1 MFSDHLQFYSDR
13 LSSLPKYTL
22 PILRTAGP
30 ISQITD
36 KEKVFEKILPRY
48 FSLVP
53 RGILIEEII
62 LSGIHVT
69 IILAIE
75 HSTGPKLPEYHKLL
89 VGCFQGELTL
99 VHSVED
105 ALNFINSHRVDVLL
119 INSPLYEVLT
129 LAKNLYPEVA
139 TILFGNCTIED
150 YSTDLKGDHIKLL
163 DHFIFWREDSSFC
176 QLELLT
182 TLQKIIR
189 KDIFGIEKYLD
200 GGATLASFPV
210 MGTMSREQLVQE
222 IEDFCKS
229 CSLNSNTTRKAKAI
243 TEELIMNA
251 IYDAPIAGG
260 ENRYEDKRN
269 LPFELEPKDRSI
281 LTIGC
286 DSEVLLIGIKDPFGA
301 FKREKFF
308 EYANKIIYRYDNERL
323 IDTKVGGAGLGI
335 FKMLYDSNGLILN
348 TSPTQ
353 ATEVI
358 AIIEM
363 TLKNQAFTKMG
374 RSLHYFSQ
382 TPKID

>member
-1 MFSDHLQFYSDR
+1 MFSDHLQIYPSR
-13 LSSLPKYTL
+13 LSSFPKYTL
-22 PILRTAGP
+22 LILRTAGP

-36 KEKVFEKILPRY
+36 KENVIEKIMPRY

-53 RGILIEEII
+53 RDILIGEIN

-75 HSTGPKLPEYHKLL
+75 HSTGPKLPEYQKLL

-99 VHSVED
+99 VQSVED
-105 ALNFINSHRVDVLL
+105 ALNFLNSHRVDILL
-119 INSPLYEVLT
+119 INSPLYQVLG
-129 LAKNLYPEVA
+129 LAKDLYPTVI

-150 YSTDLKGDHIKLL
+150 YSSELKGEHIKLL

-176 QLELLT
+176 LLELLT

-200 GGATLASFPV
+200 GGATIVSFPV
-210 MGTMSREQLVQE
+210 MGTKSRELLVQE
-222 IEDFCKS
+222 VDDFCKS

-269 LPFELEPKDRSI
+269 LPFELEPKDRST

-286 DSEVLLIGIKDPFGA
+286 DSEVLLIGIRDPFGA

-308 EYANKIIYRYDNERL
+308 DYANKIIYRYDNERL

-348 TSPTQ
+348 TVPAV

-382 TPKID
+382 TPKLD